1 MLCLKSENAKNLKI
15 ENEETGVKLKCS
27 SDKKAVRMLK
37 KNYFLPLKQRKS
49 WNDWKVFS
57 PIFTKIAFT
66 NLRLIRQIFKRKSF
80 FYDEQYCFKQNKTLS
95 LIICFW
101 SAKNLKANMAQLSS
115 KTNRKY

>member
-1 MLCLKSENAKNLKI
+1 ML
-15 ENEETGVKLKCS
+15 
-27 SDKKAVRMLK
+27 VRQKGYTYVK
-37 KNYFLPLKQRKS
+37 KNYFLPLRQRKS

-66 NLRLIRQIFKRKSF
+66 KLCLIRQIFKRKHF
-80 FYDEQYCFKQNKTLS
+80 FYDEQYCYKQNKTLS

-101 SAKNLKANMAQLSS
+101 SAKNFKANMAQLSS